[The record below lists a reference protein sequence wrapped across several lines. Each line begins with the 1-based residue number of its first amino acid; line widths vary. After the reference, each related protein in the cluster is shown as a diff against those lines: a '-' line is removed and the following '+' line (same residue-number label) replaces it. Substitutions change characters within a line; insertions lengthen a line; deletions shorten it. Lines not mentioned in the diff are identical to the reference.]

1 MDWDFEEN
9 IRLRGNWEDIRNP
22 RAFRGVAVREKG
34 KENEFSDANE
44 RGCSLVGERERVKGL
59 LDGKK
64 RERPRGIYVHVAF
77 QNTRVK
83 MLAGLTEDC
92 LRSTLQYT
100 SGVLIAGLYSLC
112 SRCGYL

>member
-44 RGCSLVGERERVKGL
+44 RGCSLVGERERELKASL
-59 LDGKK
+59 M
-64 RERPRGIYVHVAF
+64 ERSENDHVAF
-77 QNTRVK
+77 TCMWPFRTHV
-83 MLAGLTEDC
+83 
-92 LRSTLQYT
+92 
-100 SGVLIAGLYSLC
+100 
-112 SRCGYL
+112 